1 MMEATEMTFIADGR
15 RLDVL
20 LSEQSGLTRS
30 RVATLMEEGHVTV
43 EGQVVTK
50 AGLKAK
56 AGQTVVLTIPAP
68 KPAVPEAQDIPL
80 TILYE
85 DADLAVVVKPCGMV
99 VHPAAGWTTM
109 PQGLTTT
116 ARSSS

>member
-1 MMEATEMTFIADGR
+1 MEATEMTFIADGR

-30 RVATLMEEGHVTV
+30 RVATLMEEGRVTV

-68 KPAVPEAQDIPL
+68 KPARPPFC
-80 TILYE
+80 
-85 DADLAVVVKPCGMV
+85 LAASRM
-99 VHPAAGWTTM
+99 
-109 PQGLTTT
+109 
-116 ARSSS
+116 ARAV